1 MANTYT
7 LIASAT
13 ASGSESTISFTS
25 IPQTYTDLVLRVSYR
40 GSNAIAWNGNLTIR
54 PNGANGTNNTYLSG
68 TGSAAAS
75 YRVGQWYALID
86 SSSTYTANSAG
97 NTSNTFSSIEYYIPN
112 YTVTQTRQVSG
123 FSVGE
128 QNATTAYLS
137 VTANYY
143 SSTTAITRLDLRDL
157 NTMGAGST
165 FYLYGI
171 KNS

>member
-1 MANTYT
+1 MPSTYT
-7 LIASAT
+7 LISSAT
-13 ASGSESTISFTS
+13 ATGSESTVSFTS
-25 IPQTYTDLVLRVSYR
+25 IPQTYTDLVLRISYR
-40 GSNAIAWNGNLTIR
+40 GSNAVAWAGNLTIR
-54 PNGANGTNNTYLSG
+54 PNAATGTNNTYLSG

-86 SSSTYTANSAG
+86 STLTYTANSAG

-112 YTVTQTRQVSG
+112 YTVSQARQVSG
-123 FSVGE
+123 FAVGE
-128 QNATTAYLS
+128 QNATAAYMS

-143 SSTTAITRLDLRDL
+143 SSTTAITQLDVRDL